1 MKGAAAALGERDI
14 EGEFTEHFIKA
25 VHDGSFVKSTLSQN
39 KGEDRTLLNAYIKL
53 VEIKKLGKALSV
65 VSRHKTNDITKNY
78 DANEA
83 GAMLRDLFNEGFQQG
98 HLFTLTGDW
107 QLKLGKKSGLKR
119 ISKPAFDE
127 APELWHDEPKNSIIS
142 STVPFLQL
150 LGVTSHD
157 GKPKAGMGD
166 KLRQIQKFVEIVDR
180 LITEAKF
187 SARNGE
193 PLRIVDM
200 GCGKGYLTFAAHHHL
215 TEARN
220 MRVQTQGV
228 EMRKDLVD
236 KTNTYARAAG
246 MAPMPEEGGG
256 AGAAGL
262 SFVQGMISQQSS
274 ALPGGPADVLVAL
287 HACDTATDDAIFS
300 GIQAG
305 ASVIIVSPCCHKE
318 VRKQMDAVS
327 SPNEALR
334 DVVSHGILC
343 ERVAEIS
350 TDAIRAL
357 LLEAA
362 GYRTAVFEFI
372 GGQHTAKNI
381 MITAVKDGKT
391 RDQEKVKK
399 RLEMLMEFHGIK
411 KQRLATLLERN
422 GAPAVGT
429 IAADVGTIGAPDAI
443 GAVDAP

>member
-65 VSRHKTNDITKNY
+65 VSRHKTNDITKPRRHKTNDITKNY

-142 STVPFLQL
+142 STL

-200 GCGKGYLTFAAHHHL
+200 GFGQGYLMFAAHYHL
-215 TEARN
+215 
-220 MRVQTQGV
+220 
-228 EMRKDLVD
+228 
-236 KTNTYARAAG
+236 
-246 MAPMPEEGGG
+246 
-256 AGAAGL
+256 
-262 SFVQGMISQQSS
+262 I
-274 ALPGGPADVLVAL
+274 
-287 HACDTATDDAIFS
+287 
-300 GIQAG
+300 
-305 ASVIIVSPCCHKE
+305 
-318 VRKQMDAVS
+318 
-327 SPNEALR
+327 
-334 DVVSHGILC
+334 
-343 ERVAEIS
+343 
-350 TDAIRAL
+350 
-357 LLEAA
+357 
-362 GYRTAVFEFI
+362 
-372 GGQHTAKNI
+372 
-381 MITAVKDGKT
+381 
-391 RDQEKVKK
+391 
-399 RLEMLMEFHGIK
+399 
-411 KQRLATLLERN
+411 
-422 GAPAVGT
+422 
-429 IAADVGTIGAPDAI
+429 
-443 GAVDAP
+443 